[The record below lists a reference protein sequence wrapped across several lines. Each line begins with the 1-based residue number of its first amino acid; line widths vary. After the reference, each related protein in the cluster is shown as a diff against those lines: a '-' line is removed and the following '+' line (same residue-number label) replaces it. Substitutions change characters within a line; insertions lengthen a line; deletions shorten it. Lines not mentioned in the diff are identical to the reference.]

1 MKWPADRIAQSSE
14 KSFGMYEEA
23 LPLMAQ
29 GIDVIHLEVGIPSFD
44 TPAHIKEACKA
55 ALDRGLVHYGDF
67 LGNEPFCRALAEKL
81 ASRNGIGAAPD
92 EILVTS
98 GLTHGVYITCMAA
111 LDPGDEVMLLSPY
124 YPQHVNKVELADG
137 VVVTAPL
144 DRTRD
149 FALDGA
155 AIRERLSRRTRM
167 IILVNPANPTGRVYT
182 DKELQELANIAI
194 EHDLLVMSD
203 EVYEQIVFDGAQ
215 HTSIASLPGMWERTI
230 THFAFTKA
238 YAMDGWRMGY
248 AVAPKRFIDAMLK
261 ISKNDITH
269 VNVFI
274 QEGGRAAVSGSQEA
288 VAEMV
293 REDCRRR
300 DLVVERMNA
309 MPGVRCPAP
318 KGSIYAFPDISGT
331 GWEDGAL
338 ARELLKETSVCVEQ
352 GSFYGPEGAGHLRV
366 CFGAEPYER
375 IEEAM
380 DRMHAFLKVRVEDRA
395 GLTAPRDSA
404 GLE

>member
-1 MKWPADRIAQSSE
+1 MKWPADRIVQSSQ

-29 GIDVIHLEVGIPSFD
+29 GIDVIHLEVGMPSFD

-55 ALDRGLVHYGDF
+55 ALDAGMVHYGDF
-67 LGNEPFCRALAEKL
+67 LGNEPFRHVLVKKV
-81 ASRNGIGAAPD
+81 ASQNGIQAAAD

-98 GLTHGVYITCMAA
+98 GLTHGAYITCMAA

-124 YPQHVNKVELADG
+124 YPQHVNKIELAGG

-144 DRTRD
+144 DRNRG

-155 AIRERLSRRTRM
+155 AIRERLSPRTRM
-167 IILVNPANPTGRVYT
+167 IILVNPANPTGRVYSPE
-182 DKELQELANIAI
+182 ELQELADIAI

-203 EVYEQIVFDGAQ
+203 EVYEQILFDDAR
-215 HTSIASLPGMWERTI
+215 HISIALLPGMWERTI

-261 ISKNDITH
+261 ISKNDIAH

-274 QEGGRAAVSGSQEA
+274 QEGGRAAVSGSQDA

-293 REDCRRR
+293 AEDCRRR
-300 DLVVERMNA
+300 DLIVERLNA

-318 KGSIYAFPDISGT
+318 EGSIYAFPDISAT
-331 GWEDGAL
+331 GWESGPL
-338 ARELLKETSVCVEQ
+338 ARELLKQTRVVVEE
-352 GSFYGPEGAGHLRV
+352 GTFYGAEGEGHLRI

-375 IEEAM
+375 LEEAM
-380 DRMHAFLKVRVEDRA
+380 NRLHAFFAAR
-395 GLTAPRDSA
+395 T
-404 GLE
+404 